1 MHYFEYFYI
10 SNISKAMHLFL
21 KYALTKFFLKIYII
35 LYIKKRSILAICIL
49 KTMWSKIRLA
59 IYGTSALAG
68 IIWPFYFI
76 NQFINLVRNGNIQGS
91 AIDIGNAFFDDA
103 WITPTSGFISADTAV
118 LLIAIFV
125 FYAAEGRRLKL
136 RLWGIYFP
144 LTFIISLAF
153 SFGAFMFIRE
163 LKTNKELNEIN

>member
-1 MHYFEYFYI
+1 M
-10 SNISKAMHLFL
+10 
-21 KYALTKFFLKIYII
+21 
-35 LYIKKRSILAICIL
+35 R
-49 KTMWSKIRLA
+49 SKIRLV
-59 IYGTSALAG
+59 IYGTTALAG

-125 FYAAEGRRLKL
+125 FYATEGRRLKL

>member
-1 MHYFEYFYI
+1 
-10 SNISKAMHLFL
+10 
-21 KYALTKFFLKIYII
+21 
-35 LYIKKRSILAICIL
+35 
-49 KTMWSKIRLA
+49 MWSKIRLA
-59 IYGTSALAG
+59 IYGTTALAG

-76 NQFINLVRNGNIQGS
+76 NQFINLVRNGTIQGS

-103 WITPTSGFISADTAV
+103 WITPTSGFISADTAI

-163 LKTNKELNEIN
+163 LKTNKEINETNTIYNFSNYRSFFCFQTQQIQHAPAKKQCIRILKIGCG